1 MIILDSSCWLEYFLN
16 GKHADNYAAMIEE
29 HGEVIVPAI
38 VLHEV
43 FKVTM
48 RVSGEDSALAVAGI
62 LQQFPVIP
70 VDENIAMFSA
80 KIGQQ
85 FNLAMADS
93 MILATAQI
101 NNATL
106 WSQDADFKGLA
117 NVKYFSKQ

>member
-1 MIILDSSCWLEYFLN
+1 MVILDSSCWLEYFLN
-16 GKHADNYAAMIEE
+16 GKRADDYAAIIEE
-29 HGEVIVPAI
+29 NREIIVPAI

-48 RVSGEDSALAVAGI
+48 KASNEDSALAAAGV
-62 LQQFPVIP
+62 LQQFPIIP

-85 FNLAMADS
+85 YGLAMADS

-101 NNATL
+101 HHAML
-106 WSQDADFKGLA
+106 WTQDADFKGLA
-117 NVKYFSKQ
+117 NVKYFEKQ